1 MRSLFT
7 YFSRSHLG
15 AKEERGKLDFVTFI
29 LLFFFF
35 TKKSLINNENR
46 NYVDIKYLYSHVSCR
61 YTHI

>member
-35 TKKSLINNENR
+35 TKKSLINNEN
-46 NYVDIKYLYSHVSCR
+46 YVDIKYLYSHVSCR